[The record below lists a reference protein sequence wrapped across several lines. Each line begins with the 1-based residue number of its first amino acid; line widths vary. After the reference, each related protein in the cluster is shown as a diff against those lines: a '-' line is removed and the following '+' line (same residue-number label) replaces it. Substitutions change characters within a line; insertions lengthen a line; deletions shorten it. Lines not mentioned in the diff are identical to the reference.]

1 MFRAS
6 WIIVI
11 LWAFLKTDGKMKR
24 LCIALLAIISSSLF
38 FVSGL
43 SAARKETK
51 QVTPDWYAMT
61 RGEHIAWLSL
71 TPDTKPLV
79 RQYMQ
84 KEFLKLD
91 KRFPGSVAALRD
103 SLIACITLPSSRV
116 FVPNDTILSDEG
128 NIFLK
133 ELSKI
138 FSGKDDFRIVISVF
152 TANSGSSAHI
162 ARFSQQRADAAA
174 VELQRILG
182 DKSVV
187 IPFGMGDTEPIAKN
201 NTYQGREENRRI
213 EVWLIPS
220 VSLIE
225 KLTGK

>member
-1 MFRAS
+1 M
-6 WIIVI
+6 I

-79 RQYMQ
+79 RHYMQ

-128 NIFLK
+128 NTFLK

-152 TANSGSSAHI
+152 TANSGSSAEI
-162 ARFSQQRADAAA
+162 
-174 VELQRILG
+174 
-182 DKSVV
+182 
-187 IPFGMGDTEPIAKN
+187 
-201 NTYQGREENRRI
+201 NR
-213 EVWLIPS
+213 L
-220 VSLIE
+220 
-225 KLTGK
+225 

>member
-1 MFRAS
+1 MFRAN

-11 LWAFLKTDGKMKR
+11 LWAFLKIDGQMKR
-24 LCIALLAIISSSLF
+24 LCITLLAIISGSLF
-38 FVSGL
+38 LVSGL

-51 QVTPDWYAMT
+51 QVIPDWYTMT

-71 TPDTKPLV
+71 TPDTKPLI
-79 RQYMQ
+79 RDYMQ

-91 KRFPGSVAALRD
+91 KRFPGSVTALRD
-103 SLIACITLPSSRV
+103 SLIACVTIPSSHV

-128 NIFLK
+128 DVFLK
-133 ELSKI
+133 ELSNI
-138 FSGKDDFRIVISVF
+138 FSRKDDFRVVVSVF

-174 VELQRILG
+174 AELQRILG

-201 NTYQGREENRRI
+201 NTYQGREENRRV

>member
-1 MFRAS
+1 M
-6 WIIVI
+6 I

-79 RQYMQ
+79 RHYMQ

-128 NIFLK
+128 NIFERAFKNLFWK
-133 ELSKI
+133 GR
-138 FSGKDDFRIVISVF
+138 FPGRDFRVYGQLRQFCSYSSVF
-152 TANSGSSAHI
+152 ATA
-162 ARFSQQRADAAA
+162 
-174 VELQRILG
+174 
-182 DKSVV
+182 
-187 IPFGMGDTEPIAKN
+187 
-201 NTYQGREENRRI
+201 GRCRGCGVTTCSRR
-213 EVWLIPS
+213 
-220 VSLIE
+220 
-225 KLTGK
+225 

>member
-1 MFRAS
+1 M
-6 WIIVI
+6 I

-79 RQYMQ
+79 RHYMQ

-91 KRFPGSVAALRD
+91 KRFPGFVAALRD